1 MVWLIVINLLSML
14 VCYWIA
20 RTRSANRR
28 YWVVMGL
35 LFGPLAI
42 PFVFFAKSER
52 TEVPG
57 SESSG

>member
-1 MVWLIVINLLSML
+1 MAWLIVINLLSML
-14 VCYWIA
+14 ACYWIA
-20 RTRSANRR
+20 RTRSANRP

-35 LFGPLAI
+35 LFGPFAI

-52 TEVPG
+52 TEASG